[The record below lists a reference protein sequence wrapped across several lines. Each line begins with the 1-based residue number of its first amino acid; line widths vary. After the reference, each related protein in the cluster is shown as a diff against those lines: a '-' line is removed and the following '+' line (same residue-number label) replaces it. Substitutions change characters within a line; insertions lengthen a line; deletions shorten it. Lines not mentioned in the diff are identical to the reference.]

1 MDTLYIEQLEL
12 QTIVGVHAWEQQK
25 PRPIVIDL
33 ELDVD
38 TREAASSDHLRDTV
52 DYKQVCD
59 DIAKLVSAQ
68 HYQLIEALAE
78 AIARRLFADFPIL
91 ALRLKL
97 SKPGAVPAARNVA
110 VRLERQRQD
119 YAVCGR

>member
-12 QTIVGVHAWEQQK
+12 TTIVGVYAWEHHQ
-25 PRPIVIDL
+25 PRPIVLDL

-59 DIAKLVSAQ
+59 DIAKLVDKQ
-68 HYQLIEALAE
+68 HFQLIEALAE

-91 ALRLKL
+91 GLRLKL

-110 VRLERQRQD
+110 VRISRQRQD